1 MRGGRQTIQW
11 PFQSIVTETD
21 ISSPVTSQFPRR
33 ATWQPKHGDDDSESA
48 MGNIIPD
55 YVVNYIRGETPE
67 TVARRKR
74 NKGKIGERGVDI
86 AHQHEPHESRVAD
99 FEGFY
104 EEGTVRGSYGAGC
117 DEEGGELTDFREKRQ
132 RRGER
137 RPFEGWRYGVAINVL
152 LSVLI
157 FTVGIVCLI
166 LTLAK
171 TSAAGGEAVVYAGSC
186 TTASTINWALHAA
199 TSVLA
204 LVLIAGANYVFQ
216 VLSSPTRPEL
226 AAAHEKKEWLD
237 IGIPS
242 VRNFPH
248 IGGSR
253 NLLAVIVLLSAVLTH
268 TM

>member
-1 MRGGRQTIQW
+1 M
-11 PFQSIVTETD
+11 
-21 ISSPVTSQFPRR
+21 
-33 ATWQPKHGDDDSESA
+33 GDV
-48 MGNIIPD
+48 IPD
-55 YVVNYIRGETPE
+55 YVINYIRGETPE

-74 NKGKIGERGVDI
+74 NKGKIGERAVDI

-104 EEGTVRGSYGAGC
+104 EEGTIRGSSGAGYWQG
-117 DEEGGELTDFREKRQ
+117 DEEGRELTDFREKRH
-132 RRGER
+132 RGKAR
-137 RPFEGWRYGVAINVL
+137 RPFEGWRFGVAINVL

-166 LTLAK
+166 ITLAK

-186 TTASTINWALHAA
+186 TTASAINWALHAA

-204 LVLIAGANYVFQ
+204 LVLISGANYVFQ

-226 AAAHEKKEWLD
+226 TAAHGKKEWLD

-242 VRNFPH
+242 VRNFAH

-253 NLLAVIVLLSAVLTH
+253 SLLAVIVLLSAVITH